1 LKVEKQVDNG
11 SGLVEDEP
19 KQTLAEMSYNEL
31 GQLIDKNLHG
41 GIDGVKYAYNIRG
54 WLKSMNSNKF
64 SMNLYYNDAEGNIG
78 SLGGND
84 LYNGNISAIS
94 WKNNTGEDQAY
105 AFDYDGISRIK
116 SADYGSGD
124 SFSARGAYS
133 VSGISYDANGNI
145 MSLKRASKNLL
156 SAEIYEIDDLSYTY
170 SGNQLKAVEDAS
182 SLKTEG
188 FINGVSLS
196 EEYEYDENGNMIKDL
211 NKKITEIRYNSLN
224 LPKEIDISD
233 VTKVRYVYSASGE
246 KLMNIVGDKKTSY
259 CGSFVYV
266 DGSLKYILTDHLGNV
281 RAVIDESGALIQTNN
296 YYPFGGVFAKSGS
309 ADNKYLYNG
318 KELQEETDWL
328 DYGARMYDPSLGR
341 WHCADPLS
349 DAEHNY
355 TFSPYN
361 YCINN
366 PIAFIDPNGMDW
378 FYYKEDGEEDPSYHW
393 HDGSRYN
400 SGVKDDNGNDIYLDG
415 AQTVV
420 HFEGSENE
428 RLGSKND
435 KGGYINGEGAYVAR
449 VTVYGSKGKD
459 DINTY
464 KGYTMSSDPDLF
476 GKVADGVYDGYFHKE
491 GKTGDLESN
500 FALYGKVAALGN
512 NNPAEPKQIDK
523 YGNAYLI
530 GVFIHSTNRS
540 GAAGTYIDKLG
551 KTQGISEGCLL
562 IAASDWARF
571 KKNLTGVTYFNV
583 RITRD

>member
-1 LKVEKQVDNG
+1 
-11 SGLVEDEP
+11 
-19 KQTLAEMSYNEL
+19 MSYNEL

-41 GIDGVKYAYNIRG
+41 GIDGVRYAYNIRG

-124 SFSARGAYS
+124 SFSARDAYS

-145 MSLKRASKNLL
+145 KSLKRASKNLL

-188 FINGVSLS
+188 FMNGVSLS
-196 EEYEYDENGNMIKDL
+196 EEYDYDENGNMIKDL
-211 NKKITEIRYNSLN
+211 NKKITDIRYNSLN

-266 DGSLKYILTDHLGNV
+266 DGSLKYILNSEGRYVVDGSVGAYEYNLTDHLGNV
-281 RAVIDESGALIQTNN
+281 RAVIDESGAVVQTNN
-296 YYPFGGVFAKSGS
+296 CYPFGGVFAKSGS

-341 WHCADPLS
+341 WHVQDNMAEKYYSLS
-349 DAEHNY
+349 Q
-355 TFSPYN
+355 YN
-361 YCINN
+361 YALNN
-366 PIAFIDPNGMDW
+366 PLRFIDPDGNDTWDVINGSVRGVVDNLLGTNTRAS
-378 FYYKEDGEEDPSYHW
+378 YSPTDPSDYNSSLDKADKVSMAAGVLMVAGGVDASVGGVAAAIPTGGSSLIVSVAGIAIAAEGGLMVANATNNLQKGNNFGRKNTTKVSSTRKKAKDSRPKSKPAKKRQKQVTRQSKNKNGQGNKMKT
-393 HDGSRYN
+393 DGSQTEHFHDANHNN
-400 SGVKDDNGNDIYLDG
+400 S
-415 AQTVV
+415 
-420 HFEGSENE
+420 
-428 RLGSKND
+428 
-435 KGGYINGEGAYVAR
+435 
-449 VTVYGSKGKD
+449 
-459 DINTY
+459 
-464 KGYTMSSDPDLF
+464 
-476 GKVADGVYDGYFHKE
+476 
-491 GKTGDLESN
+491 
-500 FALYGKVAALGN
+500 
-512 NNPAEPKQIDK
+512 
-523 YGNAYLI
+523 
-530 GVFIHSTNRS
+530 
-540 GAAGTYIDKLG
+540 
-551 KTQGISEGCLL
+551 
-562 IAASDWARF
+562 
-571 KKNLTGVTYFNV
+571 KKNNV
-583 RITRD
+583 HYRTTKKIKK